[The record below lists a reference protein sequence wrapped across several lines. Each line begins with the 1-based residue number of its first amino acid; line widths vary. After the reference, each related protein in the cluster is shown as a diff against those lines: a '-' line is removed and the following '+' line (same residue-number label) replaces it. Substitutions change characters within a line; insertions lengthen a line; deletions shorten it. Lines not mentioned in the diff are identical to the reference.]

1 MQGRRTA
8 LVDTDTQGINLMQI
22 SRSTNFHGV
31 EYPSHMDSSLYVKT
45 CGIQRC
51 IPGYSYLHSPKEG
64 YHLHVV
70 LSGRG
75 VLRVRDRV
83 HDVHEGQIFL
93 LRENE
98 EIYYEAD
105 TQNPWHYVWVA
116 FAGEHANRYM
126 HYAGFT
132 EGIYVQECHVPPME
146 FYTLVKEIL
155 EHPHLNISSE
165 LHRMSL
171 ALQYLSLAI
180 ESREFGQDGTRQRE
194 DLSPDD
200 YVAYAARYIQANYAN
215 IRISDVAS
223 YIGINRTYLTT
234 LFKKK
239 MLMSP
244 QEFLMHVRMDRSRSL
259 LRHTDIPVSAVAK
272 EVGYDD
278 QLAFSKIFKKKFG
291 LSPAQFRKK
300 VRGESAAG
308 ERIKR

>member
-1 MQGRRTA
+1 METENRG
-8 LVDTDTQGINLMQI
+8 LNLMQI
-22 SRSTNFHGV
+22 SRGTSFNGV
-31 EYPSHMDSSLYVKT
+31 EYPTHLNSSLYLKT

-51 IPGYSYLHSPKEG
+51 IPGYAYLHSPKEG

-70 LSGRG
+70 LAGRG
-75 VLRVRDRV
+75 ILKAQNRVL
-83 HDVHEGQIFL
+83 DVHEGQLFL

-105 TQNPWHYVWVA
+105 MQDPWQYVWIA
-116 FAGEHANRYM
+116 FAGEYANRYM
-126 HYAGFT
+126 RYAGFT
-132 EGIYVQECHVPPME
+132 DDVYVQECHVPPME

-171 ALQYLSLAI
+171 ALKYLSLAV
-180 ESREFGQDGTRQRE
+180 ESREFGQDGARQRE

-244 QEFLMHVRMDRSRSL
+244 QEFLMHVRMDRSRAL
-259 LRHTDIPVSAVAK
+259 LRLTDIPVSAVAK

-291 LSPAQFRKK
+291 ISPAQYRKK
-300 VRGESAAG
+300 AREESAAAN
-308 ERIKR
+308 RARR

>member
-1 MQGRRTA
+1 ME
-8 LVDTDTQGINLMQI
+8 TDNRGINLMQI

-31 EYPSHMDSSLYVKT
+31 EYPTHLGSALYLKT

-51 IPGYSYLHSPKEG
+51 IPGYSYLHSQKEG

-75 VLRVRDRV
+75 VLKTRNRV

-105 TQNPWHYVWVA
+105 TQDPWQYVWIA
-116 FAGEHANRYM
+116 FAGEYAHRYM

-132 EGIYVQECHVPPME
+132 DDICVQECHVPPME

-200 YVAYAARYIQANYAN
+200 YVAYATRYIQANYAN

-223 YIGINRTYLTT
+223 YIGVNRTYLTT

-272 EVGYDD
+272 EVGYED

-291 LSPAQFRKK
+291 VSPAQYRKK
-300 VRGESAAG
+300 AREESAG
-308 ERIKR
+308 TDRIKR